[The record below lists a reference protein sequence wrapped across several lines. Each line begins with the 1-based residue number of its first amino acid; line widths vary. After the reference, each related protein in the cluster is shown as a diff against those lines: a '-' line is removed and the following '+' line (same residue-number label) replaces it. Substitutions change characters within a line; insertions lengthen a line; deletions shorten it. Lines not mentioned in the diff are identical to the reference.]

1 VYDGSPLDV
10 FDEFVSGKLGSP
22 PLPTPEH
29 PRIALVAGENTS
41 FRLSD
46 GNKQMPSMDEF
57 LRPLDVMDAATN
69 SPLGPDFLVM
79 LMPPALLHRSTIGR
93 FSTSIFK
100 LLEQRLSV
108 HIRLSSLQDHGI
120 PQERSTLIV
129 VASPFCASLPW
140 HFDWPITGPRP
151 SVKVKDL
158 IGDLAFEN
166 PRATQGAKGGFVC
179 SVPAQKNPASDEG
192 NGRTQYIYNHQTGRS
207 TPLGETPVDMSA
219 NAISVSCNSPK
230 SLVHPSKSSVH
241 LLISIQFDIDV

>member
-1 VYDGSPLDV
+1 
-10 FDEFVSGKLGSP
+10 
-22 PLPTPEH
+22 
-29 PRIALVAGENTS
+29 
-41 FRLSD
+41 
-46 GNKQMPSMDEF
+46 MDEF
-57 LRPLDVMDAATN
+57 LRPLDLMDAAAN
-69 SPLGPDFLVM
+69 SPLDPDFLVM
-79 LMPPALLHRSTIGR
+79 LMPPALLHRSTISR

-140 HFDWPITGPRP
+140 HFDWPVTRPRP

-166 PRATQGAKGGFVC
+166 PRATRGAKGGFVC
-179 SVPAQKNPASDEG
+179 SVPSDQG

-207 TPLGETPVDMSA
+207 APLGETPIDMSA

-230 SLVHPSKSSVH
+230 FLVHPSKSSVH
-241 LLISIQFDIDV
+241 LLIPGPV